1 MPTLSLVNVTTTEL
15 LAVETAQ
22 ENLPEG
28 ELKSALGAML
38 RTIRTGDPVYVAGPD
53 DIVTTTEAARI
64 LGVSRPHLYKILDSG
79 ALEFEVVGKR
89 DRRIRV
95 ADLVVYRDRLRD
107 ARRDAAAAVAAGDER
122 FDALVNEMM

>member
-79 ALEFEVVGKR
+79 AIEFEVVGKR

-107 ARRDAAAAVAAGDER
+107 ARRDAAAAAAAGDER
-122 FDALVNEMM
+122 FDALVDEMM

>member
-28 ELKSALGAML
+28 EFKSALGAML